1 MSAMSLRH
9 ALSRGSSVTDGPW
22 SAKCL
27 TVLEE
32 EPSFLGGAAAS
43 AGAGAFLL
51 LDVAFEAL
59 KEILS
64 HAGLGDEDIAAVR
77 LVAHAAQIAERTQ
90 RIQGARDHRLRNAQY
105 MGEAADGVRSRCQ
118 VDEEQKR
125 HLAVGEVRLARP
137 DIADQRLHPALESTL
152 CHRVISKSRRLVP
165 GPKPVRP
172 RFVSLNIE
180 NSTQKRR

>member
-59 KEILS
+59 KELLPY
-64 HAGLGDEDIAAVR
+64 AGLGDEDVAAIR
-77 LVAHAAQIAERTQ
+77 LVAHAAQIAERAQ
-90 RIQGARDHRLRNAQY
+90 RVQGARDHRLGHAEDV
-105 MGEAADGVRSRCQ
+105 GEAAHRMGSRGQ
-118 VDEEQKR
+118 IDEQQEG
-125 HLAVGEVRLARP
+125 HLAIGEVRLA
-137 DIADQRLHPALESTL
+137 
-152 CHRVISKSRRLVP
+152 
-165 GPKPVRP
+165 
-172 RFVSLNIE
+172 
-180 NSTQKRR
+180 